1 MVLNMRR
8 LAGGLT
14 LLTVLAATTAGC
26 VPLVIGGAALSGAA
40 VVADRR
46 SSATQLEDQT
56 IEIKAGNRIRDVV
69 GERAHVTVTSYNRA
83 VLLTGEIFKEEDR
96 AAIEAAV
103 RRVDNVK
110 SVSVE
115 DLAVAWPS
123 SAADRS
129 NDTLLTTKVRASLV
143 DAAGVS
149 VGAFKVFTDRR
160 VVYLFG
166 RVTEAEANRAIDLAR
181 GVQGVQKVVRMVEI
195 ITQDELKS
203 ILGK

>member
-1 MVLNMRR
+1 MRMNLRR
-8 LAGGLT
+8 LSGGLT
-14 LLTVLAATTAGC
+14 LLAVLAGTTAGC
-26 VPLVIGGAALSGAA
+26 VPLVIGGAALSGAS
-40 VVADRR
+40 VVSDRR

-56 IEIKAGNRIRDVV
+56 LEIKAANRIRDVV
-69 GERAHVTVTSYNRA
+69 GERAHVNVTAYNRA

-103 RRVDNVK
+103 KRVDNVK

-123 SAADRS
+123 STADRS
-129 NDTLLTTKVRASLV
+129 NDSLLTAKVRASLV

-149 VGAFKVFTDRR
+149 VGAFKVYTDRR

-166 RVTEAEANRAIDLAR
+166 RVTEAEAARVIDLAR

-195 ITQDELKS
+195 ITPDELKS